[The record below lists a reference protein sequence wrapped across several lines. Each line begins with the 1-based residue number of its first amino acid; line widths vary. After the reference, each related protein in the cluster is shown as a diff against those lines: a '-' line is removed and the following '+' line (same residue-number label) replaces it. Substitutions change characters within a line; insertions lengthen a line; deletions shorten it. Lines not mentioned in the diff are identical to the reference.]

1 MIVDNNEEITTG
13 AEDRKMCSSVCDVAE
28 NLCSSE
34 SHDTCG
40 DCGVDTKN
48 KWLEILEFSHFVDF
62 FSFTYVGKNHKK
74 KELVRKITVVVALD
88 LGCGNTKNPENESE

>member
-40 DCGVDTKN
+40 DG
-48 KWLEILEFSHFVDF
+48 LP
-62 FSFTYVGKNHKK
+62 VGK
-74 KELVRKITVVVALD
+74 
-88 LGCGNTKNPENESE
+88 S